1 MPGTRQMLFD
11 KTVSAPTGDVLGV
24 VASRPGS
31 GGRSNS
37 AVGALGQEGGGGGGR
52 RCRGRCTR
60 PMGAPAKLVW
70 LWCLRQEGRTAGKM
84 HQEGP

>member
-37 AVGALGQEGGGGGGR
+37 AVGALGQEGGGGGGPQMQR
-52 RCRGRCTR
+52 QVHKAYGSPSQAGLAVVPEAGRPHSR
-60 PMGAPAKLVW
+60 
-70 LWCLRQEGRTAGKM
+70 
-84 HQEGP
+84 